1 MKANAGSMLL
11 IASLVAC
18 LVACL
23 GGCAGVAGIL
33 GAHVNA
39 YPGKELPIE
48 QVAVL
53 LPQGSQVARVDG
65 KHVGDA
71 TLGYP
76 SDVRVLPGERMLGL
90 DCQKIVPAGMG
101 PGMLTTRIEL
111 TGHFEAG
118 HFYAPYCNE
127 HGEAQYTAELR
138 DLGTRDPRKKKD

>member
-1 MKANAGSMLL
+1 MKRNAGLFL
-11 IASLVAC
+11 

-76 SDVRVLPGERMLGL
+76 SDIRVLPGERTLGL
-90 DCQKIVPAGMG
+90 DCQKIVSVGTG
-101 PGMLTTRIEL
+101 PGMATTRIEL
-111 TGHFEAG
+111 KANFEAG
-118 HFYAPYCNE
+118 HFYAPYCKE
-127 HGEAQYTAELR
+127 QGDGRYTGELR
-138 DLGTRDPRKKKD
+138 DLGDKDPRQK

>member
-1 MKANAGSMLL
+1 MQDMKRNAGLTLL
-11 IASLVAC
+11 F
-18 LVACL
+18 ACL
-23 GGCAGVAGIL
+23 GGCAGMAGIL

-53 LPQGSQVARVDG
+53 LPMASQVARVDG

-76 SDVRVLPGERMLGL
+76 SDIRVLPGERTLGL
-90 DCQKIVPAGMG
+90 DCQKIVSAGMG

-111 TGHFEAG
+111 KGHFEAG
-118 HFYAPYCNE
+118 HFYRPVCNE
-127 HGEAQYTAELR
+127 QGTSAQYSGELR
-138 DLGTRDPRKKKD
+138 DLGTSDPRENKN

>member
-1 MKANAGSMLL
+1 MFAL
-11 IASLVAC
+11 IS
-18 LVACL
+18 
-23 GGCAGVAGIL
+23 GCAGVAGIL

-76 SDVRVLPGERMLGL
+76 SDVRVLPGERTLGL
-90 DCQKIVPAGMG
+90 DCQKIVSAGMG

-111 TGHFEAG
+111 KASLEAG
-118 HFYAPYCNE
+118 HFYTPYCNE
-127 HGEAQYTAELR
+127 HSDARYTAELR
-138 DLGTRDPRKKKD
+138 DLGTSDPRKK

>member
-1 MKANAGSMLL
+1 MDRLL
-11 IASLVAC
+11 AALAASTLLLA
-18 LVACL
+18 
-23 GGCAGVAGIL
+23 GCAGVAGIL

-53 LPQGSQVARVDG
+53 LPMASQVARVDG

-76 SDVRVLPGERMLGL
+76 SDVRVLPGERTLGL
-90 DCQKIVPAGMG
+90 DCQKIVSAGMG

-118 HFYAPYCNE
+118 HFYSPICNE
-127 HGEAQYTAELR
+127 QGNSAQYTGELR
-138 DLGTRDPRKKKD
+138 DLGTSDPREKKN